1 MTIAII
7 GAGIT
12 GLSSAYELGK
22 KGHQVVVFERSQYPG
37 GLGSYIKLKDNY
49 IERFYHHFFVSH
61 AYIQEMAKELGIED
75 KLKFYKAKTGI
86 YSRGKIYPFNSP
98 IDLLKFSPLS
108 FMDKLRCGIMLT
120 FLKLLP
126 FPLQALDE
134 ISAQKWIKRYAGFKV
149 YEKIWGPLLEGKFS
163 KFANKIS
170 ALWLWGRIRGRSL
183 KLGYFDGSVKILFDK
198 LIEKIKKRKNVIKL
212 GSEIIEIKANK
223 NGVLIKEENVEYKFD
238 KAIITTISPITNLL
252 IKEGLS
258 KEFRSYLNSIDH
270 LGAVCLTIELKHP
283 IQSQYWLN
291 ICDKKSKVLVIVEH
305 TNMLNKKYYGERSIV
320 YLANYVHRENKR
332 FKISDE
338 EVLRQYTG
346 ILKKIN
352 KDYDDSWI
360 IKSYI
365 SRIPRA
371 QTIFRTGALKRLP
384 PIKLPTP
391 NIYMVNIDQ
400 MYPFDRDLNQ
410 GIQLGKKVVDIIT
423 SRTYFKTS
431 FK

>member
-1 MTIAII
+1 MKIAII

-22 KGHQVVVFERSQYPG
+22 KGHEVVIFERSQYPG
-37 GLGSYIKLKDNY
+37 GLGSYIKVKDNY

-61 AYIQEMAKELGIED
+61 TYIKKLAKELGIED

-86 YSRGKIYPFNSP
+86 YSGGKIYPFNSP

-108 FMDKLRCGIMLT
+108 FIDKLRCGIMLA

-134 ISAQKWIKRYAGFKV
+134 MSAQKWIKRYGGNKV

-183 KLGYFDGSVKILFDK
+183 RLGYFDGSVKILFDK
-198 LIEKIKKRKNVIKL
+198 LIGEIKKRKSVIKL
-212 GSEIIEIKANK
+212 GSEITEIKTNK
-223 NGVLIKEENVEYKFD
+223 DGVLIKEKNAEYKFD
-238 KAIITTISPITNLL
+238 KAIITTVSPIANLL

-258 KEFRSYLNSIDH
+258 RKFRSYLNSIDH
-270 LGAVCLTIELKHP
+270 LGAICLILELKHP

-291 ICDKKSKVLVIVEH
+291 ICDKKSPVLVMVEH
-305 TNMLNKKYYGERSIV
+305 TNMLDKKHYGGRSIV
-320 YLANYVHRENKR
+320 YLANYLHRDDKR
-332 FKISDE
+332 FKISDV
-338 EVLRQYTG
+338 EVLKQYTNV
-346 ILKKIN
+346 LKRFN
-352 KDYDDSWI
+352 KNYNNSWI

-365 SRIPRA
+365 SRILRA

-384 PIKLPTP
+384 RIKLPSP

-410 GIQLGKKVVDIIT
+410 GIELGKKVVDIIT
-423 SRTYFKTS
+423 S
-431 FK
+431 

>member
-1 MTIAII
+1 MKIAII

-12 GLSSAYELGK
+12 GLSAAHELCK
-22 KGHQVVVFERSQYPG
+22 KGHEVVVFERSQYPG
-37 GLGSYIKLKDNY
+37 GLGSYIKIKDNY

-61 AYIQEMAKELGIED
+61 TYIKKLAKELGVED

-86 YSRGKIYPFNSP
+86 YSGGKIYPFGSP

-108 FMDKLRCGIMLT
+108 FVDKLRCGIMLA

-126 FPLQALDE
+126 FPLPALDA
-134 ISAQKWIKRYAGFKV
+134 ISAQIWIKKYAGDKV

-198 LIEKIKKRKNVIKL
+198 LIKEIKKKSVIKL
-212 GSEIIEIKANK
+212 GSEITDINANK
-223 NGVLIKEENVEYKFD
+223 NGVLIKEKNAEYEFD
-238 KAIITTISPITNLL
+238 KAIITTVSPIANLL
-252 IKEGLS
+252 IKESLS

-270 LGAVCLTIELKHP
+270 LGAVCLILELRHP

-291 ICDKKSKVLVIVEH
+291 ICDKKSPVLVMVEH
-305 TNMLNKKYYGERSIV
+305 TNMLDKKYYGGRSIV
-320 YLANYVHRENKR
+320 YLANYLHRENKR
-332 FKISDE
+332 FKISDV
-338 EVLRQYTG
+338 EVLREYASV
-346 ILKKIN
+346 LKKIN

-371 QTIFRTGALKRLP
+371 QTIFSTGAFKRLP
-384 PIKLPTP
+384 PIKLPCP
-391 NIYMVNIDQ
+391 NMYMVNIDQ
-400 MYPFDRDLNQ
+400 MYPYDRDLNQ
-410 GIQLGKKVVDIIT
+410 GIQLGKKVVEIIT
-423 SRTYFKTS
+423 ST
-431 FK
+431 